1 MIRSDKMISMHTDS
15 LTSVIEEKY
24 LKGFSKPIQDG
35 DSVTSLNENK
45 KIAFITR
52 HLLTGEP
59 THSLI
64 LEKEF
69 YDRV

>member
-1 MIRSDKMISMHTDS
+1 MISLHTEC
-15 LTSVIEEKY
+15 LTSYFDEKL
-24 LKGFSKPIQDG
+24 LKCFNKPLLEG
-35 DSVTSLNENK
+35 DSVTSVNESK
-45 KIAFITR
+45 RIAFITR

-69 YDRV
+69 YDRL